1 VRPLAPHAG
10 RAGPHACG
18 RAQLRKRVV
27 CRKVLQPEQLRG
39 HGRHNAL
46 AAAARGVLST
56 ANSASPPARRCQ
68 LEVLERTRP
77 GPPLGSRPAAQVLP
91 RGAAAGPRALLPFS
105 CTCRRRQAGQLTGGP
120 PDTAHRA
127 TPACAPGRRAM
138 GRRGPA
144 RLQAAKGEAAEE
156 GGGAQQRQ
164 RRKRVEQRGGHRERG
179 QRDQAQRAWHVV
191 QAQQPVWQEPAPR
204 CGAGLARM

>member
-1 VRPLAPHAG
+1 
-10 RAGPHACG
+10 
-18 RAQLRKRVV
+18 
-27 CRKVLQPEQLRG
+27 
-39 HGRHNAL
+39 
-46 AAAARGVLST
+46 
-56 ANSASPPARRCQ
+56 
-68 LEVLERTRP
+68 
-77 GPPLGSRPAAQVLP
+77 
-91 RGAAAGPRALLPFS
+91 
-105 CTCRRRQAGQLTGGP
+105 
-120 PDTAHRA
+120 
-127 TPACAPGRRAM
+127 M